1 MQKPAIKAANIST
14 FLLITLAILF
24 ASAWIGQ
31 TLARRITLP
40 IAALAESTRRLESG
54 ELSARVDVRAED
66 ELGVLV
72 DSFNRMAAGLE
83 DARDALLRSNEEL
96 QESNRR
102 VDLERRLL
110 ATVLESVTTGVLA
123 FDGQGRVTVCNPAA
137 RALLSLGEDVRL
149 ETLRARPELQVLV
162 ELLAESL
169 DGRLPTAPRRSR
181 SVRPASSTSRTSCSR
196 SGTGA

>member
-1 MQKPAIKAANIST
+1 MEAIAAAWSEYKKLEVQKPAIKAANIST

-72 DSFNRMAAGLE
+72 ESFNRMAAGLE
-83 DARDALLRSNEEL
+83 DA
-96 QESNRR
+96 
-102 VDLERRLL
+102 
-110 ATVLESVTTGVLA
+110 VL
-123 FDGQGRVTVCNPAA
+123 DAA
-137 RALLSLGEDVRL
+137 RDQRVLD
-149 ETLRARPELQVLV
+149 LQVG
-162 ELLAESL
+162 
-169 DGRLPTAPRRSR
+169 DGMDGAGAPDR
-181 SVRPASSTSRTSCSR
+181 SCSAPWR
-196 SGTGA
+196 SS